1 MTTLKIPGYYITEQI
16 YNGNRTQVY
25 LGVKELDSQPVA
37 IKLLQSEYPTFTE
50 LVQFR
55 NQYTIAKNLD
65 FPGIVKHLSLEN
77 YRNGFAL
84 IMEDYGGIS
93 LANYLTS
100 PVLEKTGKIIDNLA
114 NFFDIAL
121 QIVTTLEGLN
131 RCRIIHKD
139 IKPQNILINP
149 QTKQV
154 KLIDFSISSLLPRES
169 QEIQNP
175 NQLEGTLAYISPE
188 QTGRMN
194 RGIDYRTDFYSLG
207 VTFYE
212 MLAGQL
218 PFRSTDSM
226 ELVHCHIAR
235 QAIPPIVVNPAIPQI
250 LNDIVMKLIAK
261 TAEDRYQT
269 AFGIK
274 YDLEKCLK
282 QYAASGRITPFELGK
297 RDISQRFVIPEK
309 LYGRENE
316 VETLLA
322 AFERISSGNSEI
334 MLVAGFS
341 GIGKT
346 AVVNEVHKPIV
357 RQRGY
362 FIKGKFDQFNRN
374 IPFWAWV
381 QALQNLMRQLL
392 TETAAV
398 VQKWKAKILAAL
410 GENGQVI
417 IEVIPEL
424 ELLIGKQPPA
434 PELEGSAAQNRFN
447 LLFQKFIRV
456 FATQEHPLVIF
467 LDDLQ
472 WADSASLKLM
482 QLLLSDGD
490 TRCLLLIGAYRD
502 NEVSPA
508 HPLMLTLDE
517 IKETN
522 ATVNQITLAPLD
534 QPSLNCLIA
543 DTLSCPPERAISL
556 TELVLVKTKGNPFF
570 TNQFLKSLYEDG
582 LISFD
587 FSCNYWQCDI
597 AQVKTIS
604 VSDDI
609 VEFMATQLQKLPENT
624 QTVLKLAACIG
635 NTFDLATLA
644 IVREKSQAETAADL
658 WKALQEGLVIP
669 ISEVYKFFQDDS
681 SITSQENVELT
692 VPYKFLHDRVQQ
704 AAYFLIP
711 EDQKQ
716 STHLKIGRLLLANT
730 PETEREEKIFDLV
743 NQLNIAVDL
752 IDSQTEQEELVQ
764 LNLVAARK
772 AKASTAYAAAL
783 GYLSVG
789 MKLLTADSWQTNYDR
804 TLALYELATESA
816 YLGGNFEQME
826 AWSALVLNEAKTLLD
841 KVKVYEVK
849 IQAYMAQTRG
859 LDAVRTGLQV
869 LKLLGID
876 FPENTQPS
884 DIQQAMVETR
894 ENLGSR
900 PIEDLIN
907 LPAMTDP
914 EKLAA
919 MQILSSLSSATYISA
934 PQMYPLTVCHRVNL
948 SLQYG
953 NAAWSAFAY
962 ATYGLIMCGVVGDIE
977 LGYQFGLLA
986 LTVASEFNVKEIKP
1000 KTFFI
1005 FGGMVAH
1012 WKEPVRK
1019 TLKPL
1024 LESYQIGLETGDL
1037 EFAAYSACYA
1047 CNHLYFAGAELTE
1060 LEREMASY
1068 SHALK
1073 QLKQIASFNYNEIFR
1088 QAVLNLLGES
1098 ENPCLLV
1105 GEAYDEV
1112 ELLSQHLEG
1121 NDRNGL
1127 HYLYLNKLILCY
1139 LFEELPQAIANTAK
1153 AEEYIDSAIALLCVP
1168 LFHFYDSLVQ
1178 LAIWTDSSTS
1188 DRELILEK
1196 VAHNQQKLKT
1206 WAEHAPMNHLHKSYL
1221 VEAERHRV
1229 LGENVEAMDD
1239 YDRAISIAKENEYVN
1254 EEAIANE
1261 LAAKFYLAWGK
1272 ETIAQTYIV
1281 AAYYAYSRWGAK
1293 AKIEDLEK
1301 RYPQLL
1307 APIFTRNPGAQLGDI
1322 VTLTT
1327 HEIAALKV
1335 TTSTGTGIS
1344 SALDLTTVIEASQV
1358 ISGEINLDQLIS
1370 TLMNVVMENAGAT
1383 GGALILEQSGELF
1396 ITAQSLGSEC
1406 HLQSISV
1413 DSSQEIPVSIVN
1425 YVWRTAETLV
1435 INDVT
1440 KEANWAGE
1448 PYIIQR
1454 HPKSLLCLPI
1464 QHQGIC
1470 RGILYLENNLTE
1482 AAFTADRLE
1491 LLKVLSA
1498 QAAISIENARLYQ
1511 SLEEKVQQRTAQ
1523 LADSNRQ
1530 LALAYEEITALNSR
1544 LKKENIRLSAELDVA
1559 RQLQQMVLPKSSE
1572 MEAIEDLEIAVFME
1586 PADEVG
1592 GDYYD
1597 VLSKNGKVYFSI
1609 GDVTGHGLES
1619 GVIMIMAQ
1627 TAVRTLQESN
1637 ETDPVRFM
1645 DVLNRT
1651 LYGNLQRMNS
1661 GKNMTLALLEYQD
1674 SILNI
1679 SGQHEEIIVVRTD
1692 SSVERIDTVSLGFP
1706 IGLDVEI
1713 ADFVAQTQVL
1723 LNPGD
1728 VVVLYTDGITEAF
1741 DINRK
1746 LYGLERLCEVISRN
1760 HHLGVEEIR
1769 QVVIEDVRRHIG
1781 KQKVFD
1787 DIALVVLK
1795 QK

>member
-100 PVLEKTGKIIDNLA
+100 PVLEKTGKITDNLA

-121 QIVTTLEGLN
+121 QIVTTLEGLY

-218 PFRSTDSM
+218 PFPSTDPM

-235 QAIPPIVVNPAIPQI
+235 QAIPPIAVNPAIPQI

-297 RDISQRFVIPEK
+297 RDISERFVIPEK
-309 LYGRENE
+309 LYGRETE

-604 VSDDI
+604 VSDDV

-669 ISEVYKFFQDDS
+669 ISQVYKFFQDDS

-764 LNLVAARK
+764 LNLVAGRK

-826 AWSALVLNEAKTLLD
+826 VWSALVLNEAKTLLD

-1307 APIFTRNPGAQLGDI
+1307 APIFTRNPGAQLGDT

-1370 TLMNVVMENAGAT
+1370 TLMKVVMENAGAT

-1491 LLKVLSA
+1491 LLKILSA

-1523 LADSNRQ
+1523 LGDSNRQ

-1692 SSVERIDTVSLGFP
+1692 SSVERIDTISLGFP

>member
-1 MTTLKIPGYYITEQI
+1 MTTLTIPGYYITEQI

-77 YRNGFAL
+77 YRNAFAL
-84 IMEDYGGIS
+84 IMEDYGSIS

-100 PVLEKTGKIIDNLA
+100 RGFEKTGKITDNLA
-114 NFFDIAL
+114 EFFDIAI
-121 QIVTTLEGLN
+121 QIVTTLEGLY

-139 IKPQNILINP
+139 IKPHNILINP
-149 QTKQV
+149 QTKEV

-218 PFRSTDSM
+218 PFQSTDPM

-235 QAIPPIVVNPAIPQI
+235 QAIPPISVNPAIPQI

-274 YDLEKCLK
+274 YDLEKCLE

-297 RDISQRFVIPEK
+297 RDISERFVIPEK

-374 IPFWAWV
+374 IPFSAWV

-392 TETAAV
+392 AETAAV
-398 VQKWKAKILAAL
+398 MQKWKEKISAAL

-434 PELEGSAAQNRFN
+434 PELEGSAVQNRFN

-517 IKETN
+517 IKKTN
-522 ATVNQITLAPLD
+522 ATVNQITLASLD

-543 DTLSCPPERAISL
+543 DTLSCPPERAIYL
-556 TELVLVKTKGNPFF
+556 TELVLGKTKGNPFF

-604 VSDDI
+604 VIDDV

-669 ISEVYKFFQDDS
+669 ISEVYKFFQYES
-681 SITSQENVELT
+681 SVTSQENVELT
-692 VPYKFLHDRVQQ
+692 VPYKFLHDRAQQ

-730 PETEREEKIFDLV
+730 PETEREERILDIV

-752 IDSQTEQEELVQ
+752 IDSQTEQDELVQ
-764 LNLVAARK
+764 LNLVAGRK
-772 AKASTAYAAAL
+772 AKASTAYAAAI

-789 MKLLTADSWQTNYDR
+789 MKLLAADSWQTNYDR
-804 TLALYELATESA
+804 TLALYELAAESA

-876 FPENTQPS
+876 FPESTQPS
-884 DIQQAMVETR
+884 DIQQAMAETR

-900 PIEDLIN
+900 AIEDLIN

-986 LTVASEFNVKEIKP
+986 LTVASEFNVKEIMP

-1098 ENPCLLV
+1098 ENRCLLV

-1178 LAIWTDSSTS
+1178 LAILTDSSTS

-1206 WAEHAPMNHLHKSYL
+1206 WAEHAPMNHLHKFYL

-1272 ETIAQTYIV
+1272 ETIAQTYLI

-1307 APIFTRNPGAQLGDI
+1307 APIFTRNPSAQLGDP
-1322 VTLTT
+1322 VTLMT

-1358 ISGEINLDQLIS
+1358 ISGEINLDKLIS
-1370 TLMNVVMENAGAT
+1370 TLMKVVMENAGAT

-1396 ITAQSLGSEC
+1396 ITAQSFGSEC

-1435 INDVT
+1435 INDAT
-1440 KEANWAGE
+1440 KEANWAAE

-1454 HPKSLLCLPI
+1454 RPKSLLCLPI
-1464 QHQGIC
+1464 QHQGIFI
-1470 RGILYLENNLTE
+1470 GILYLENNLTE

-1523 LADSNRQ
+1523 LADSNSQ
-1530 LALAYEEITALNSR
+1530 LALAYEEITVLNSR
-1544 LKKENIRLSAELDVA
+1544 LEKENVRLSAELNVA

-1572 MEAIEDLEIAVFME
+1572 IEAIEELEIAVFME

-1597 VLSKNGKVYFSI
+1597 VLSKDGKVYFSI

-1627 TAVRTLQESN
+1627 TAIRTLQESN
-1637 ETDPVRFM
+1637 QTDPVKFM

-1651 LYGNLQRMNS
+1651 LYANLERMDS
-1661 GKNMTLALLEYQD
+1661 YKNMTLALLEYQD
-1674 SILNI
+1674 GILKI

-1692 SSVERIDTVSLGFP
+1692 SSVELIDTISLGFP

-1746 LYGLERLCEVISRN
+1746 LYGLEKLCEVISRN

-1769 QVVIEDVRRHIG
+1769 QAVIEDVRRHIG
-1781 KQKVFD
+1781 EQKVFD

>member
-1 MTTLKIPGYYITEQI
+1 MTTLTIPGYYITEQI
-16 YNGNRTQVY
+16 YNGNRTKVY

-50 LVQFR
+50 MVQFR

-65 FPGIVKHLSLEN
+65 LPGIVKHLSLEN
-77 YRNGFAL
+77 YRNSFAL
-84 IMEDYGGIS
+84 IMEDYGGIP
-93 LANYLTS
+93 LANYLTY
-100 PVLEKTGKIIDNLA
+100 PVFEKTGKITDNLA
-114 NFFDIAL
+114 DFFDIAL
-121 QIVTTLEGLN
+121 QIVTTLEGLY

-212 MLAGQL
+212 LLAGQL
-218 PFRSTDSM
+218 PFQSTDPM

-235 QAIPPIVVNPAIPQI
+235 QAIPPIAVNPAIPQI

-274 YDLEKCLK
+274 YDLEKCLE
-282 QYAASGRITPFELGK
+282 QYAASGRIAPFELGK
-297 RDISQRFVIPEK
+297 RDISERFVIPEK
-309 LYGRENE
+309 LYGRQTE

-374 IPFWAWV
+374 IPFSAWV

-392 TETAAV
+392 AETTAV
-398 VQKWKAKILAAL
+398 VQKWKAKISAAL

-434 PELEGSAAQNRFN
+434 PELEGSAVQNRFN

-543 DTLSCPPERAISL
+543 DTLSCPPYRAISL
-556 TELVLVKTKGNPFF
+556 TELVLAKTQGNPFF

-597 AQVKTIS
+597 AQVKTIY
-604 VSDDI
+604 VSDD
-609 VEFMATQLQKLPENT
+609 VVKFMATQLQKLPENT

-669 ISEVYKFFQDDS
+669 INEVYKFFQYES
-681 SITSQENVELT
+681 SVTSQENVELT

-730 PETEREEKIFDLV
+730 PETEREEKIFDIV

-752 IDSQTEQEELVQ
+752 IDSQTEQDELVQ
-764 LNLVAARK
+764 LNLVAGRK
-772 AKASTAYAAAL
+772 AKASTAYAAAI

-804 TLALYELATESA
+804 TLALYELASESA

-934 PQMYPLTVCHRVNL
+934 PQMYPLTVCQRVNL

-977 LGYQFGLLA
+977 FGYKFGRLA
-986 LTVASEFNVKEIKP
+986 LTVADQFNVKEIKP

-1037 EFAAYSACYA
+1037 EYAAYSACYA
-1047 CNHLYFAGAELTE
+1047 CHHLYFAGAELTE

-1098 ENPCLLV
+1098 ENRCLLV

-1178 LAIWTDSSTS
+1178 LAIFTDSSTS

-1272 ETIAQTYIV
+1272 ETIAQTYII
-1281 AAYYAYSRWGAK
+1281 AAYYAYSRWGAT

-1307 APIFTRNPGAQLGDI
+1307 APIFTRNPGAQFGDTI
-1322 VTLTT
+1322 TLMT

-1335 TTSTGTGIS
+1335 TSSTGTGIS

-1358 ISGEINLDQLIS
+1358 ISGEINLDKLIS
-1370 TLMNVVMENAGAT
+1370 TLMKVVMENAGAT

-1413 DSSQEIPVSIVN
+1413 DSSQEFPVSIVN

-1435 INDVT
+1435 INDAT
-1440 KEANWAGE
+1440 KEANWAAD

-1523 LADSNRQ
+1523 LADSNGQ

-1572 MEAIEDLEIAVFME
+1572 IEAIEDLEIAVFME

-1627 TAVRTLQESN
+1627 TAIRTLQESN
-1637 ETDPVRFM
+1637 ETDPVKFM

-1651 LYGNLQRMNS
+1651 LYANLQRMDS

-1674 SILNI
+1674 GILNV

-1692 SSVERIDTVSLGFP
+1692 SSVERIDTISLGFP

-1746 LYGLERLCEVISRN
+1746 LYGLQRLCEVISRN

-1781 KQKVFD
+1781 EQKVFD

>member
-121 QIVTTLEGLN
+121 QIVTTLEGLY

-218 PFRSTDSM
+218 PFPSTDPM

-282 QYAASGRITPFELGK
+282 QYAASGKIAPFELGK
-297 RDISQRFVIPEK
+297 RDISERFVIPEK
-309 LYGRENE
+309 LYGRETE

-604 VSDDI
+604 VSDDV

-764 LNLVAARK
+764 LNLVAGRK

-826 AWSALVLNEAKTLLD
+826 VWSALVLNEAKTLLD

-1307 APIFTRNPGAQLGDI
+1307 APIFTRNPGAQLGDT

-1406 HLQSISV
+1406 HLQSILV

-1435 INDVT
+1435 INDAT

-1523 LADSNRQ
+1523 LGDSNRQ

>member
-1 MTTLKIPGYYITEQI
+1 
-16 YNGNRTQVY
+16 
-25 LGVKELDSQPVA
+25 
-37 IKLLQSEYPTFTE
+37 
-50 LVQFR
+50 
-55 NQYTIAKNLD
+55 
-65 FPGIVKHLSLEN
+65 
-77 YRNGFAL
+77 
-84 IMEDYGGIS
+84 
-93 LANYLTS
+93 
-100 PVLEKTGKIIDNLA
+100 
-114 NFFDIAL
+114 
-121 QIVTTLEGLN
+121 
-131 RCRIIHKD
+131 
-139 IKPQNILINP
+139 
-149 QTKQV
+149 
-154 KLIDFSISSLLPRES
+154 
-169 QEIQNP
+169 
-175 NQLEGTLAYISPE
+175 
-188 QTGRMN
+188 
-194 RGIDYRTDFYSLG
+194 
-207 VTFYE
+207 
-212 MLAGQL
+212 
-218 PFRSTDSM
+218 
-226 ELVHCHIAR
+226 
-235 QAIPPIVVNPAIPQI
+235 
-250 LNDIVMKLIAK
+250 
-261 TAEDRYQT
+261 
-269 AFGIK
+269 
-274 YDLEKCLK
+274 
-282 QYAASGRITPFELGK
+282 
-297 RDISQRFVIPEK
+297 
-309 LYGRENE
+309 
-316 VETLLA
+316 
-322 AFERISSGNSEI
+322 
-334 MLVAGFS
+334 
-341 GIGKT
+341 
-346 AVVNEVHKPIV
+346 
-357 RQRGY
+357 
-362 FIKGKFDQFNRN
+362 
-374 IPFWAWV
+374 
-381 QALQNLMRQLL
+381 
-392 TETAAV
+392 
-398 VQKWKAKILAAL
+398 
-410 GENGQVI
+410 
-417 IEVIPEL
+417 
-424 ELLIGKQPPA
+424 
-434 PELEGSAAQNRFN
+434 
-447 LLFQKFIRV
+447 
-456 FATQEHPLVIF
+456 
-467 LDDLQ
+467 
-472 WADSASLKLM
+472 
-482 QLLLSDGD
+482 
-490 TRCLLLIGAYRD
+490 
-502 NEVSPA
+502 
-508 HPLMLTLDE
+508 
-517 IKETN
+517 
-522 ATVNQITLAPLD
+522 
-534 QPSLNCLIA
+534 
-543 DTLSCPPERAISL
+543 
-556 TELVLVKTKGNPFF
+556 
-570 TNQFLKSLYEDG
+570 
-582 LISFD
+582 
-587 FSCNYWQCDI
+587 
-597 AQVKTIS
+597 
-604 VSDDI
+604 
-609 VEFMATQLQKLPENT
+609 
-624 QTVLKLAACIG
+624 
-635 NTFDLATLA
+635 
-644 IVREKSQAETAADL
+644 
-658 WKALQEGLVIP
+658 
-669 ISEVYKFFQDDS
+669 
-681 SITSQENVELT
+681 
-692 VPYKFLHDRVQQ
+692 
-704 AAYFLIP
+704 
-711 EDQKQ
+711 
-716 STHLKIGRLLLANT
+716 
-730 PETEREEKIFDLV
+730 
-743 NQLNIAVDL
+743 
-752 IDSQTEQEELVQ
+752 
-764 LNLVAARK
+764 
-772 AKASTAYAAAL
+772 
-783 GYLSVG
+783 
-789 MKLLTADSWQTNYDR
+789 
-804 TLALYELATESA
+804 
-816 YLGGNFEQME
+816 
-826 AWSALVLNEAKTLLD
+826 
-841 KVKVYEVK
+841 
-849 IQAYMAQTRG
+849 
-859 LDAVRTGLQV
+859 
-869 LKLLGID
+869 
-876 FPENTQPS
+876 
-884 DIQQAMVETR
+884 
-894 ENLGSR
+894 
-900 PIEDLIN
+900 
-907 LPAMTDP
+907 
-914 EKLAA
+914 
-919 MQILSSLSSATYISA
+919 
-934 PQMYPLTVCHRVNL
+934 
-948 SLQYG
+948 
-953 NAAWSAFAY
+953 
-962 ATYGLIMCGVVGDIE
+962 
-977 LGYQFGLLA
+977 
-986 LTVASEFNVKEIKP
+986 
-1000 KTFFI
+1000 
-1005 FGGMVAH
+1005 
-1012 WKEPVRK
+1012 
-1019 TLKPL
+1019 
-1024 LESYQIGLETGDL
+1024 
-1037 EFAAYSACYA
+1037 
-1047 CNHLYFAGAELTE
+1047 
-1060 LEREMASY
+1060 
-1068 SHALK
+1068 
-1073 QLKQIASFNYNEIFR
+1073 
-1088 QAVLNLLGES
+1088 VLNLLGES
-1098 ENPCLLV
+1098 ENCCLLV

-1272 ETIAQTYIV
+1272 ETIAQTYII

-1307 APIFTRNPGAQLGDI
+1307 APIFTRNPGAQLGDT

-1358 ISGEINLDQLIS
+1358 ISGEINLDKLIS

>member
-1 MTTLKIPGYYITEQI
+1 MTTINIPGYRLTEQI

-25 LGVKELDSQPVA
+25 LGFKESDSQAVA

-50 LVQFR
+50 LLQFR

-65 FPGIVKHLSLEN
+65 LPGIVKHLSLEN
-77 YRNGFAL
+77 YQNGFAL

-93 LANYLTS
+93 LASYMTAS
-100 PVLEKTGKIIDNLA
+100 CFEKTDEITDNLA
-114 NFFDIAL
+114 DFFQMAL
-121 QIVTTLEGLN
+121 QIVTTLEGLY

-149 QTKQV
+149 QTKQI
-154 KLIDFSISSLLPRES
+154 KLIDFSIASLLPRES

-218 PFRSTDSM
+218 PFPSTDPM

-235 QAIPPIVVNPAIPQI
+235 QPIPPIAINPAIPQV
-250 LNDIVMKLIAK
+250 LNDIVMKLMAK

-274 YDLEKCLK
+274 YDLEKCWE
-282 QYAASGRITPFELGK
+282 QYAATSGRIEPFELGK
-297 RDISQRFVIPEK
+297 RDISERFVIPEK
-309 LYGRENE
+309 LYGREIE

-374 IPFWAWV
+374 IPFSAWV

-392 TETAAV
+392 TESAAV
-398 VQKWKAKILAAL
+398 VQEWKAKILAAL

-417 IEVIPEL
+417 IDVIPEL
-424 ELLIGKQPPA
+424 ELLIGKQPLA

-447 LLFQKFIRV
+447 LLFQNFIRV

-482 QLLLSDGD
+482 QLLLSRD
-490 TRCLLLIGAYRD
+490 TSSLLLIGAYRD

-517 IKETN
+517 IQKTN
-522 ATVNQITLAPLD
+522 ATINQITLAPLD
-534 QPSLNCLIA
+534 QLSLNCLIA
-543 DTLSCPPERAISL
+543 DTLSCPPQRASYL
-556 TELVLVKTKGNPFF
+556 TELVLAKTQGNPFF
-570 TNQFLKSLYEDG
+570 TNQFLKSLYEDQ

-597 AQVKTIS
+597 AQIKALSIS
-604 VSDDI
+604 NDV

-624 QTVLKLAACIG
+624 QAVLKLAACIG

-644 IVREKSQAETAADL
+644 IVHEKSQAETAADL
-658 WKALQEGLVIP
+658 WKALQEGLIIP
-669 ISEVYKFFQDDS
+669 INEVYKFFQDES
-681 SITSQENVELT
+681 SVKDQEHLELT
-692 VPYKFLHDRVQQ
+692 IPYKFLHDRVQQ

-711 EDQKQ
+711 KDQKQ

-730 PETEREEKIFDLV
+730 PEKEQEEKIFDIV

-752 IDSQTEQEELVQ
+752 IDSKTERDELVQ
-764 LNLVAARK
+764 LNLIAGRK
-772 AKASTAYAAAL
+772 AKASTAYAAAI

-789 MKLLTADSWQTNYDR
+789 MKLQAVDSWQTHYHQ
-804 TLALYELATESA
+804 TLALYELAAESA
-816 YLGGNFEQME
+816 YLSGNFDQME
-826 AWSALVLNEAKTLLD
+826 AWSGLVLNEATTLLD
-841 KVKVYEVK
+841 QVKVYEVK
-849 IQAYMAQTRG
+849 IQAYMAQARG
-859 LDAVRTGLQV
+859 LDAVKTGLQV
-869 LKLLGID
+869 LKLLGINLL
-876 FPENTQPS
+876 ENPQPS
-884 DIQQAMVETR
+884 DIQQAIVETR
-894 ENLGSR
+894 ANLGSR
-900 PIEDLIN
+900 QIEDLIN
-907 LPAMTDP
+907 LPPMIDS

-934 PQMYPLTVCHRVNL
+934 PQMYPLTVCQRVNL

-977 LGYQFGLLA
+977 FGYQFGRLA
-986 LTVASEFNVKEIKP
+986 LTVASQFNVKEIKP

-1012 WKEPVRK
+1012 WKEPVRE

-1024 LESYQIGLETGDL
+1024 LEGYQIGLETGDI
-1037 EFAAYSACYA
+1037 EYAAYSACYA
-1047 CNHLYFAGAELTE
+1047 CHHLYFAGAELTE
-1060 LEREMASY
+1060 LEAEMASY

-1098 ENPCLLV
+1098 ENCCILV
-1105 GEAYDEV
+1105 GAAYNEE
-1112 ELLSQHLEG
+1112 ELLSQHLAG

-1139 LFEELPQAIANTAK
+1139 LFWELPQAIANAAL

-1168 LFHFYDSLVQ
+1168 VFHFYDSLVQ
-1178 LAIWTDSSTS
+1178 LATLTDLSTS
-1188 DRELILEK
+1188 NREQILEK
-1196 VAHNQQKLKT
+1196 IAQNQQKLET
-1206 WAEHAPMNHLHKSYL
+1206 WAKCAPMNHLHKFYL

-1229 LGENVEAMDD
+1229 LGENVEAMDN
-1239 YDRAISIAKENEYVN
+1239 YDRAIAIAKENQYIN
-1254 EEAIANE
+1254 EEALANE
-1261 LAAKFYLAWGK
+1261 LATKFYLAWGK
-1272 ETIAQTYIV
+1272 ETIAQTYII
-1281 AAYYAYSRWGAK
+1281 AAYYTYSRWGAK

-1301 RYPQLL
+1301 RYSQLL
-1307 APIFTRNPGAQLGDI
+1307 VPILSKNIGAKIGETITQ
-1322 VTLTT
+1322 TT
-1327 HEIAALKV
+1327 QEIATIKV
-1335 TTSTGTGIS
+1335 TNSTGRGIS

-1358 ISGEINLDQLIS
+1358 ISGEINLDKLIS
-1370 TLMNVVMENAGAT
+1370 TLMKVVMENAGAT

-1396 ITAQSLGSEC
+1396 ITAQSVGNNC
-1406 HLQSISV
+1406 QLQSISV
-1413 DSSQEIPVSIVN
+1413 DGSQEIPVSVVN

-1435 INDVT
+1435 INDATQEV
-1440 KEANWAGE
+1440 NWAAE
-1448 PYIIQR
+1448 PYIIQHR
-1454 HPKSLLCLPI
+1454 PKSLLCLPI
-1464 QHQGIC
+1464 QHQGIYI
-1470 RGILYLENNLTE
+1470 GILYLENDLTE
-1482 AAFTADRLE
+1482 AVFTADRLE

-1511 SLEEKVQQRTAQ
+1511 SLDNKVQERTAQ
-1523 LADSNRQ
+1523 LAAANQ
-1530 LALAYEEITALNSR
+1530 EIVALNSR
-1544 LKKENIRLSAELDVA
+1544 LKAENLRMSAELEVTK
-1559 RQLQQMVLPKSSE
+1559 QLQQMILPNSE
-1572 MEAIEDLEIAVFME
+1572 ELEAIEGLEIAVFME

-1597 VLSKNGKVYFSI
+1597 VLQQNGKVKIGI

-1619 GVIMIMAQ
+1619 GVLMLMTQ

-1637 ETDPVRFM
+1637 QTDPVKFL
-1645 DVLNRT
+1645 DILNRT
-1651 LYGNLQRMNS
+1651 IYGNIQRINPN
-1661 GKNMTLALLEYQD
+1661 KNLTLALLDYAD
-1674 SILNI
+1674 GTLNI
-1679 SGQHEEIIVVRTD
+1679 SGQHEDIIVVRAGGQ
-1692 SSVERIDTVSLGFP
+1692 VELIDTRNLGFT
-1706 IGLDVEI
+1706 IGLDEEI
-1713 ADFVAQTQVL
+1713 ADFIASEQVQ

-1728 VVVLYTDGITEAF
+1728 MVVLYTDGITEAF
-1741 DINRK
+1741 DINNNQ
-1746 LYGLERLCEVISRN
+1746 YGRERLCEIVRLNCMRSAQ
-1760 HHLGVEEIR
+1760 EIKQAMINDLR
-1769 QVVIEDVRRHIG
+1769 WHIG
-1781 KQKVFD
+1781 TQKVFD
-1787 DIALVVLK
+1787 DITLMVLK